1 MSRTESGL
9 PVAQGALIG
18 AGAFVAGLLLTFV
31 LGQAGINR
39 SLTLL
44 TALAPVDGTI
54 LAFSSFHLWPQILGG
69 SMSGGSLL
77 FFTVIP
83 FGLLLGSGYVI
94 ASRSTAGD
102 GFLRG
107 ASVTVGYFGLTL
119 LAYGYLFSLAR
130 ASASMEITVDLV
142 VAVLVTGVVFPAIVG
157 GIGGLVAD
165 GA

>member
-1 MSRTESGL
+1 MSRSQSAL
-9 PVAQGALIG
+9 PVANGAVIG

-44 TALAPVDGTI
+44 TAIAPVDGTI
-54 LAFSSFHLWPQILGG
+54 LAFSTFHLWPQILGG
-69 SMSGGSLL
+69 STSGGPIL
-77 FFTVIP
+77 FTVVP
-83 FGLLLGSGYVI
+83 FGLLLASGYVV
-94 ASRSTAGD
+94 ASRSGAGD

-107 ASVTVGYFGLTL
+107 ASVTVGYFALTL

-130 ASASMEITVDLV
+130 ASASMQITVDLV
-142 VAVLVTGVVFPAIVG
+142 VAILVTGVVFPAIVG

-165 GA
+165 SV